1 MDSITKAPTESE
13 IREQFK
19 LTRMGD
25 EAKLLIGKWLHDY
38 QQLGR
43 SKLSSN
49 PLILFKLADE
59 FGYSRI
65 TLRLWRRGYEVSVGL
80 RLPPAPPA
88 VAPALPDP
96 PPAIEGRALPA
107 DRTRVAPE
115 PAYEEGATC
124 SGEITR
130 EGYTMS
136 FPNHG
141 EFLVSTDEHAGGKYL
156 GEVCECFLGRLPLDK
171 FEAMYLEVRDSVP
184 YPEDTDKMWLH
195 LKTQIQW
202 RTQ

>member
-1 MDSITKAPTESE
+1 LSLADSI
-13 IREQFK
+13 EQFDHCLNAK
-19 LTRMGD
+19 ELARILGVQVLTVYRQAASGELPSFRIASCIRFDPRKVAAWMR
-25 EAKLLIGKWLHDY
+25 A
-38 QQLGR
+38 QQ
-43 SKLSSN
+43 SEST
-49 PLILFKLADE
+49 A
-59 FGYSRI
+59 
-65 TLRLWRRGYEVSVGL
+65 
-80 RLPPAPPA
+80 A
-88 VAPALPDP
+88 APALPEP
-96 PPAIEGRALPA
+96 PPAIEGRAMPA
-107 DRTRVAPE
+107 DRTPVAPE

>member
-13 IREQFK
+13 FREQFK
-19 LTRMGD
+19 LARKGE
-25 EAKLLIGKWLHDY
+25 EAKLVIGKWLHDI
-38 QQLGR
+38 QQLSATECR
-43 SKLSSN
+43 SKL
-49 PLILFKLADE
+49 LILIKIADE
-59 FGYSRI
+59 FGYTRR
-65 TLRLWRRGYEVSVGL
+65 TTERWRQAYQVSAGL
-80 RLPPAPPA
+80 RLPPPA
-88 VAPALPDP
+88 ERPALPEP
-96 PPAIEGRALPA
+96 PPAIEGRAMPA
-107 DRTRVAPE
+107 DRTPVAPE